1 MIEKLVQ
8 SLQESIKNRNTSND
22 YDVTIPK
29 DVAIIHRGYIKNAAF
44 PLKYDFIPKEKKS
57 SKNEGDHVYKFGG
70 SNKGG
75 VVHIEHRVNK
85 NQESGHETTSI
96 IKTEINGMDR
106 NVDLV
111 RTIIP
116 AVMHHIKSHNPDI
129 IKLDKSFKYRTIL
142 LKRLDPE
149 KKKYDIKKN
158 QNGITLKVKTP
169 LDEKS
174 VRIIKH
180 IKTKLTIN
188 TNKEK

>member
-22 YDVTIPK
+22 YDVTTPK

-70 SNKGG
+70 SKKGG
-75 VVHIEHRVNK
+75 VVHIEHKVNK

-106 NVDLV
+106 NIDLV